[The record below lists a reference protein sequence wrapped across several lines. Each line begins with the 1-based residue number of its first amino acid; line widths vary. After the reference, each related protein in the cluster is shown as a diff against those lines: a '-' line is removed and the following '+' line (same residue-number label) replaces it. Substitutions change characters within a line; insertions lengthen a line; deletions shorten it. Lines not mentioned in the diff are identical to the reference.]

1 MPILIDGHNLIGR
14 LPGLSLAD
22 PDDEEKLVRLLQPFQ
37 ARRKSSLVVVFDP
50 GITFLPAQKR
60 RRGRIQVIYAPSGS
74 SADEVIARRVAA
86 SRNPSEWLVVTNDQ
100 ALASRV
106 RRFGA
111 RVQSADDLV
120 AALEASPGAEAD
132 WKDREPSPDEVDYWL
147 GQFQQRRKRQ
157 S

>member
-22 PDDEEKLVRLLQPFQ
+22 PDDEEKLVRLLQPLQ
-37 ARRKSSLVVVFDP
+37 ARKKSSLVVVFDP

-60 RRGRIQVIYAPSGS
+60 RQGRIQVVYAPAGS
-74 SADEVIARRVAA
+74 SADEVIAKRVAA

-106 RRFGA
+106 QRFGA

-120 AALEASPGAEAD
+120 ADLEATPGGEAD
-132 WKDREPSPDEVDYWL
+132 WKDREPSSDEVEFWL
-147 GQFQQRRKRQ
+147 SQFQRRRNRE